1 MARYLADTFQCPSTT
16 YVRQLAVCCALVT
29 LLREATFLIFCIKC
43 LWDSVRHFLGRRRP
57 SQQAPVQGLCA
68 GSRVSVSLVTIN
80 YFK

>member
-1 MARYLADTFQCPSTT
+1 MARYLADTFQCPSMT